1 MNNVSLP
8 RRSRY
13 AIRKAIFMLRQSREN
28 ADYRPRV
35 SVDRHLALEAIILA
49 RRVIQLLGK
58 NMADQDKHFIAERV
72 RHYLKNAHPGG
83 ATLTVLEDEIW
94 REEFAWHVP
103 VQPDF
108 EPERLFEYY
117 ETLTDAMIALT
128 DEENLKVYLVA
139 STAKADLVDQA
150 A

>member
-49 RRVIQLLGK
+49 RRVIQLLEE
-58 NMADQDKHFIAERV
+58 KH
-72 RHYLKNAHPGG
+72 GG
-83 ATLTVLEDEIW
+83 S
-94 REEFAWHVP
+94 R
-103 VQPDF
+103 
-108 EPERLFEYY
+108 
-117 ETLTDAMIALT
+117 
-128 DEENLKVYLVA
+128 
-139 STAKADLVDQA
+139 
-150 A
+150 